1 MVKLTMER
9 IRGRDSEKQSG
20 MIDAFGIDVFHQINY
35 PLEVQF
41 LHDVFTVSAS
51 GGVVNVRTDR
61 RSALQG

>member
-9 IRGRDSEKQSG
+9 ICGRGSESIGRD
-20 MIDAFGIDVFHQINY
+20 IAFGNGVFHQIKY

-41 LHDVFTVSAS
+41 LHDVFPVPAS
-51 GGVVNVRTDR
+51 GGVVNIRSDR